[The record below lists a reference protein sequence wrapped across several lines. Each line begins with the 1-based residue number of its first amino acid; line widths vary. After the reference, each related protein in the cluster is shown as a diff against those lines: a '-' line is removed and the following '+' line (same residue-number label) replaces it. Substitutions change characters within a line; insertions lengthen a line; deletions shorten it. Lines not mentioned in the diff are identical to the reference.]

1 MALHSIPQMKCIFLY
16 YINYSKKDI
25 ISENHYN
32 TSAIPS

>member
-1 MALHSIPQMKCIFLY
+1 MALHSIPQMKCIFL

-32 TSAIPS
+32 TSAMPS